1 MRVGILIYGDIASQS
16 GGYLYDRQLVNC
28 LQQQGDTVEIFSLPF
43 QPYSKAIFN
52 QYDLNKVV
60 NTKLDVLIQ
69 DELVHASVY
78 HSNPQFI
85 RQTGIPVAGLVHL
98 FSAYA
103 NQPLHRRLL
112 LRYTE
117 RAYINT
123 VNGLILNSN
132 NSLQQAKS
140 LIGGNNM
147 PPHLVAVPA
156 GNNFGN
162 VQIPET
168 AKLTSK
174 SAPLKLL
181 YVGNV
186 IRQKGLHL
194 ILHAMQRLP
203 KNRFTLTVAGRLDME
218 PDYVN
223 RIRQTIMDLNLYD
236 QVKITGPLDREPLA
250 IIYQSHHLFVLPS
263 VNEAYGIV
271 YVEAQQ
277 FGLPAIATTA
287 GGAREIISDGENG
300 YLIKPGDITT
310 LTKLLNTLN
319 DDRQLLQA
327 LGTNA
332 LNAYRQHPA
341 WDDTGKQIRNFL
353 HQLISPRGN

>member
-1 MRVGILIYGDIASQS
+1 MRVGLLIYGDIASQS
-16 GGYLYDRQLVNC
+16 GGYLYDRQLIHS
-28 LQQQGDTVEIFSLPF
+28 LKQQGDTVEVFSLPF

-52 QYDLNKVV
+52 QYDLNNLV

-78 HSNPQFI
+78 RSNPLFI
-85 RQTGIPVAGLVHL
+85 RQTGIPVVGLVHL
-98 FSAYA
+98 FSAFA
-103 NQPLHRRLL
+103 NQPLHRRWL

-123 VNGLILNSN
+123 VNGLILNSK

-140 LIGGNNM
+140 LIGDNNM

-156 GNNFGN
+156 GNNFDR
-162 VQIPET
+162 VKIPESAT
-168 AKLTSK
+168 LTSN
-174 SAPLKLL
+174 STPLKLL
-181 YVGNV
+181 YVGSV

-223 RIRQTIMDLNLYD
+223 SIRQTIVDLQLND
-236 QVKITGPLDREPLA
+236 QVNITGPLDREPLA

-263 VNEAYGIV
+263 TNEAYGIV

-287 GGAREIISDGENG
+287 GGAGEIITDGETG
-300 YLIKPGDITT
+300 YLIKPDDVTA
-310 LTKLLNTLN
+310 LTKLLSTLN
-319 DDRQLLQA
+319 DDRQLLQT

-332 LNAYRQHPA
+332 LNAYRQHPV
-341 WDDTGKQIRNFL
+341 WDDTGKQIRHFL
-353 HQLISPRGN
+353 HQLISLKGE